1 MHGFRKEILGLVDRV
16 RSLENSIESLRSAIA
31 KDGRATDTVAGLAS
45 AVVGGCAIAAAAVGS
60 CADAVVGNS
69 YQNQV
74 VSRSRTGV
82 FPTTSSAGQRTESTG
97 ALQQEVQTLS
107 ERVRSQERQILA
119 KERQISDLERQIT
132 SMDRW
137 VQ

>member
-1 MHGFRKEILGLVDRV
+1 MQLTLWLALRLLLLEVARLLPPLLEAVQMLSWETAIRIKLYQGLGQGYSPRHH
-16 RSLENSIESLRSAIA
+16 
-31 KDGRATDTVAGLAS
+31 
-45 AVVGGCAIAAAAVGS
+45 
-60 CADAVVGNS
+60 
-69 YQNQV
+69 Q
-74 VSRSRTGV
+74 
-82 FPTTSSAGQRTESTG
+82 AGQRTESTS